1 MKKVIT
7 SIIGASLFLASSL
20 LAQDN
25 LKNTYSAFYPI
36 ENNDTPDY
44 LLDNEVSEHGSN
56 VKVLAKSTI
65 DKDSLLALF
74 PAENDDTPDYIL
86 NTNTN
91 TNKESNTNPVLVKSS
106 ISESTLC
113 SIYPVEDDDSASFTR
128 SC

>member
-1 MKKVIT
+1 MKRVIT

-25 LKNTYSAFYPI
+25 LKNGNSAFYPI

-44 LLDNEVSEHGSN
+44 LLDNEVSEHGSSI
-56 VKVLAKSTI
+56 KVLAKSTI
-65 DKDSLLALF
+65 DKDTLLALF

-86 NTNTN
+86 DTNIG
-91 TNKESNTNPVLVKSS
+91 EQSNTTSVLVKSS